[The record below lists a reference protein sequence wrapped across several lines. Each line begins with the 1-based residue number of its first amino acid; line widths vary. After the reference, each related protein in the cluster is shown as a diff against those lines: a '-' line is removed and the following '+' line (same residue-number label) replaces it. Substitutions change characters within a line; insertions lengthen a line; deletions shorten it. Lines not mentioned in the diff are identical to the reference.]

1 MSKRMIPSL
10 LCAGIIACMTA
21 TPLYANTAAPEDK
34 TRDGSE
40 PIGKSGMETSKTVTL
55 NDDGTYTIDLEAYAT
70 GSTTSIPIT
79 KTMPL
84 DIVLVM
90 DQSSSLSSNL
100 IDVKNAAREFV
111 QNLHTNAT
119 NATNEETIDHRV
131 AIVGFTGTENAR
143 NTVMFVNGSYKQYN
157 NLTNTDY
164 ADAFMPVTNL
174 NDELNG
180 DITDAID
187 GLAASG
193 DTRQGL
199 GLKMANK
206 IFENNPVGETRNAK
220 RVTILFT
227 DGNPAE
233 NGTNDFN
240 DSYAAEAVEE
250 AYKLKN
256 TYHSDV
262 YTVGF
267 YNDEVD
273 RDKMPV
279 MMNLISSNYPL
290 GKYASYVP
298 ASNVSKSKR
307 YYVQNAD
314 GDYVQVSWKSILGI
328 GGKWYDSSGNTYDPN
343 KKQFYSVVYGP
354 LGEKTSEKFFLQGG
368 NVSDLTDMFETI
380 VTDVTNPSTDVSY
393 SGESVIRDVIE
404 NGFTVTPQ
412 TQVSLAVYKGTAT
425 STGDISF
432 DRSVD
437 VKETSA
443 FQTQNN
449 EGHTGAIE
457 LKPSITDNHVDVEGF
472 NFSKNY
478 VALGHDGYMIKIT
491 IDNVLPDEATA
502 TFNSTVYTNG
512 EHTGIYENK
521 TTADADAAGTA
532 GDDLKVVRFPRPTT
546 YLADKAY
553 VVDYAKRISMD
564 AIDWKLQ
571 TVKNVSSD
579 YQKFSSLADGI
590 NQLNSLSTI
599 SGKFASKD
607 STTATY
613 TPTTTDW
620 TKVDKFFAF
629 GETYDDQILNLDAH
643 KTTKNLW
650 SRVSVLPANSVYY
663 EDTFVSGEENGRVGI
678 EYTGSWTQTGDA
690 SVDYS
695 TSKVHGHWSDASNGD
710 SDGTHHVADAANGSV
725 STASYSFTGTGTDIY
740 SRTNMESGTIV
751 VQVTGTKLNEKN
763 KPAYRKTFIIDT
775 KSFSSGA
782 GDYFTIPTF
791 SVMDLPYDTYT
802 VKLTVTSAATE
813 MEKGRTK
820 YYLDG
825 IRVYNPLND
834 GKAADGLDGVYEGE
848 FNAHFNPVKDIV
860 KEGAAVFIDEITDA
874 DGKVTAAVGK
884 YDHANSPANEIYLN
898 KQQQVVIKVPEGT
911 HDKVYVGL
919 KAHDAKPVA
928 VQVNTQ
934 TITVSSTMDQYWEVT
949 PDSEGCIVIKN
960 TEAADADDNLLA
972 ITNIRTANTEYKENA
987 DAPVVQALSEETAL
1001 ASYQTFMA
1009 GSDNGEE
1016 VPDEDVEIDNGD
1028 DDEVDS
1034 DSEPKSWLKTL
1045 FEGLFGWFH

>member
-90 DQSSSLSSNL
+90 DQSGSLSGNL
-100 IDVKNAAREFV
+100 KDVKNAANEFV
-111 QNLHTNAT
+111 RNLYANAT

-131 AIVGFTGTENAR
+131 AIVGFTGTENDR
-143 NTVMFVNGSYKQYN
+143 NTEMFVNGSYKQYKQ
-157 NLTNTDY
+157 LSDTDY
-164 ADAFMPVTNL
+164 KDAFMSVTDSNR
-174 NDELNG
+174 ELNG

-206 IFENNPVGETRNAK
+206 IFENNPVDETRNAK

-227 DGNPAE
+227 DGNPAGS
-233 NGTNDFN
+233 GTNDFN
-240 DSYAAEAVEE
+240 DSYADEAVEE

-267 YNDEVD
+267 YNNKVD

-279 MMNLISSNYPL
+279 MMNLISSNYPQ
-290 GKYASYVP
+290 GKYGPVYVP
-298 ASNVSKSKR
+298 ASNVSRLKS
-307 YYVQNAD
+307 YYVKNTTNDAFV
-314 GDYVQVSWKSILGI
+314 YVSWDWLKGC
-328 GGKWYDSSGNTYDPN
+328 WADSFGNRYDP
-343 KKQFYSVVYGP
+343 KEVQFYRYIERGP
-354 LGEKTSEKFFLQGG
+354 AGDKTSDKYYLQSG
-368 NVSDLTDMFETI
+368 NVSDLKDMFETI

-404 NGFTVTPQ
+404 NGFTVTSE
-412 TQVSLAVYKGTAT
+412 TKVSLAVYKGKADAT
-425 STGDISF
+425 GKISF
-432 DRSVD
+432 DTTSD
-437 VKETSA
+437 VQGDSDFKDR
-443 FQTQNN
+443 NN
-449 EGHTGAIE
+449 QGHENEIE
-457 LKPSITDNHVDVEGF
+457 LQTSIDIDHVDVTGF

-650 SRVSVLPANSVYY
+650 SRVSVVPANSVYY

-678 EYTGSWTQTGDA
+678 EYTGSWTQTGHA

-710 SDGTHHVADAANGSV
+710 SDGTHHVADAADGSV

-813 MEKGRTK
+813 MDKGRTK

-848 FNAHFNPVKDIV
+848 FNAHFYPIKNLVTS
-860 KEGAAVFIDEITDA
+860 GATVFIDEIKNE
-874 DGKVTAAVGK
+874 DGTSTATVGS

-898 KQQQVVIKVPEGT
+898 TQQQVVIKVPEGT

-919 KAHDAKPVA
+919 KAHDAKSVA
-928 VQVNTQ
+928 VQLNTQ

-949 PDSEGCIVIKN
+949 PDREGCIVIKN
-960 TEAADADDNLLA
+960 TEDADDNLLA

-987 DAPVVQALSEETAL
+987 NAPVVQALNEETAL